1 MIIISNKETY
11 ANVCQHYEEDINTF
25 KDLKDDW
32 DGEGSAE
39 ITENL
44 ITETMIFISK
54 LKSTFE
60 EHNLKFIYPDIFPG
74 DGNIGLEWT
83 TDKFELDIII
93 DEKSDLIP
101 VVGFTP
107 QSKYFEKWHRNRVND
122 GFVEWITEALK

>member
-54 LKSTFE
+54 LVMIKFYDQTLYRLHLCLIIPLLFFSIC
-60 EHNLKFIYPDIFPG
+60 HN
-74 DGNIGLEWT
+74 N
-83 TDKFELDIII
+83 
-93 DEKSDLIP
+93 
-101 VVGFTP
+101 GF
-107 QSKYFEKWHRNRVND
+107 F
-122 GFVEWITEALK
+122 